1 MLERIQKNFPFIF
14 ILPSVNVV
22 LLQVWAPSMHN
33 LVDGLFI
40 LWDFVVYLGLG
51 ALTIALSANVI
62 FSQSPIRSLFSL
74 IGVFICA
81 ILLFLSIRVEFLSMI
96 FLIVYIGA
104 IAILFLFVI
113 MLLNLK
119 KAMPSG
125 SRAFWA
131 NWANPV
137 FFLFLSERGYVF
149 LSSAVYVNSY
159 YNSRSLAGHANAGL
173 SELNQINYYMRYGL
187 SDASIFSDLFYGV
200 HGFLFLATA
209 CVLAVSMIGSIILA
223 LSTSEP
229 KV

>member
-1 MLERIQKNFPFIF
+1 M
-14 ILPSVNVV
+14 
-22 LLQVWAPSMHN
+22 
-33 LVDGLFI
+33 
-40 LWDFVVYLGLG
+40 
-51 ALTIALSANVI
+51 
-62 FSQSPIRSLFSL
+62 
-74 IGVFICA
+74 
-81 ILLFLSIRVEFLSMI
+81 
-96 FLIVYIGA
+96 
-104 IAILFLFVI
+104 
-113 MLLNLK
+113 
-119 KAMPSG
+119 
-125 SRAFWA
+125 
-131 NWANPV
+131 